1 MPRATRSTPAS
12 RSPTRAASAQ
22 TPAEP
27 DSSSSNSPKK
37 RARPDASLDMPDA
50 LEAMEHKES
59 EGKVASA
66 PRKMRRT
73 GKAKQEDAS
82 NVGQSGGGESTE
94 PARGQDR
101 SPLRKTRSSAAMVT
115 DEEPA
120 AAGEDGSQASSS
132 TIEQTQDGEVISDG
146 SGMSAEQ
153 RRKAK
158 GKGKAVEQEE
168 VEMVDAGE
176 DDELTRLRK
185 ELAANKELMAQQRAA
200 LASVHSAIACAI
212 CTEPLDRPYSLQCG
226 HVFCRK
232 CLVTWF
238 FRADPDEEDRQ
249 NAAEEQATG
258 SSSSSSSSSSDHDDD
273 TSSSSGSIHS
283 HMGGHINGRAFN
295 ITNLGDD
302 DERKQRIFEA
312 TNEALLKYG
321 FDLPPDV
328 VRRSLIGAT
337 RTGDDEEASDAG
349 RIVEIEEDDNQKEEE
364 GQEEKQLTRDEL
376 RQKRLAALA
385 RSGLKVGGA
394 GEALASTSSGRFE
407 EVADEE
413 KGDEQPPLAGPST
426 SRSAPAVTTNASAST
441 SAPRRAEPAA
451 SAAPPAA
458 PKSPLKPRPPP
469 PPVPTGAHRAKNL
482 VCPSCRA
489 ICSEHSPN
497 RVFVLDEIVTSL
509 RRSNVDE
516 SGSIGSTTG
525 AWRARTETAEDSWPA
540 MDEAD
545 ESWGGLFPGPGGKE
559 SASDRRRRLAQI
571 VRDRDDGVRRCG
583 ECNWELDE
591 RTGICEGCGR
601 RWDISDDDSDDD
613 SNDGYTFG
621 GILGFGRHL
630 LGRQHDDVE
639 LSGSDDNSD
648 DGSQPA
654 RAALYDSQESYESD
668 FVVKSDEEEEQE
680 RERTEARLRR
690 RREAVRRRQRRLEA
704 SDSES
709 RGSGSSGS
717 SSTSRSGSSSSEEDE
732 DSDNERVAR
741 RRRRA
746 RRQQGE
752 VIDLDSDTDSNESG
766 SQGSSEGSGDG
777 SSGSGSDSDSGSE
790 RGGGRGF
797 LDDEVSVKK
806 SKKKRIILDSDN
818 DVDE

>member
-1 MPRATRSTPAS
+1 MPRATRSTPAN
-12 RSPTRAASAQ
+12 RSPTRAAPAQ
-22 TPAEP
+22 QPPEAP
-27 DSSSSNSPKK
+27 SSSSNSPKK

-50 LEAMEHKES
+50 LEAMEHRDS
-59 EGKVASA
+59 EGRVASA
-66 PRKMRRT
+66 PRKTRRT
-73 GKAKQEDAS
+73 GKAKEGSES
-82 NVGQSGGGESTE
+82 NVEQSGGGESGKAATGE
-94 PARGQDR
+94 NG
-101 SPLRKTRSSAAMVT
+101 SPLHETRSSAAMVT
-115 DEEPA
+115 DDEPA
-120 AAGEDGSQASSS
+120 VPGGDASQASSS
-132 TIEQTQDGEVISDG
+132 TLEQAHDGQVIFDG

-168 VEMVDAGE
+168 VKMEDAGE

-185 ELAANKELMAQQRAA
+185 ELAVSKELMAQQQAA

-249 NAAEEQATG
+249 NAAAEQATG
-258 SSSSSSSSSSDHDDD
+258 SSSSSSSSSDEDDA
-273 TSSSSGSIHS
+273 SSSSGSIHS

-302 DERKQRIFEA
+302 DERKQRIFDA

-328 VRRSLIGAT
+328 VRRSLAGGRRAA
-337 RTGDDEEASDAG
+337 DDESDGG
-349 RIVEIEEDDNQKEEE
+349 RIVELEEDGKEKDE
-364 GQEEKQLTRDEL
+364 GEEEKQLTRDEL

-385 RSGLKVGGA
+385 RFGLKVGGA
-394 GEALASTSSGRFE
+394 GDPAALTSSGRFE
-407 EVADEE
+407 EVKDEE
-413 KGDEQPPLAGPST
+413 KGDEQPVAGPST
-426 SRSAPAVTTNASAST
+426 ARPAAATTNASAST
-441 SAPRRAEPAA
+441 SAPRRPETA
-451 SAAPPAA
+451 SAGAPPAP

-469 PPVPTGAHRAKNL
+469 PPVPVGAHRAKNL

-497 RVFVLDEIVTSL
+497 RVFVLDEIVTSI

-516 SGSIGSTTG
+516 SGAVGSSAG
-525 AWRARTETAEDSWPA
+525 AWRARTETAEDGWPA

-601 RWDISDDDSDDD
+601 RWDISDDDSDDTDDTDD
-613 SNDGYTFG
+613 STDDHTFG
-621 GILGFGRHL
+621 GLLGFGRHR
-630 LGRQHDDVE
+630 LGRQHHDVE
-639 LSGSDDNSD
+639 LSGSDDDSD

-717 SSTSRSGSSSSEEDE
+717 SSASKSGSDLSEEDN
-732 DSDNERVAR
+732 DTDDERDAR

-752 VIDLDSDTDSNESG
+752 RIDLGSDTDSDEDG
-766 SQGSSEGSGDG
+766 SQGSSNGSGDA
-777 SSGSGSDSDSGSE
+777 SSGSGSDSGGGSE

-797 LDDEVSVKK
+797 LDDEASVKR
-806 SKKKRIILDSDN
+806 SKKKRIIIDSDSE
-818 DVDE
+818 DDE

>member
-1 MPRATRSTPAS
+1 MPRATRSTPAN
-12 RSPTRAASAQ
+12 RSPTRAAPAQ
-22 TPAEP
+22 QPAEAA
-27 DSSSSNSPKK
+27 SSSSNSPKK

-50 LEAMEHKES
+50 LEAMEHKDN
-59 EGKVASA
+59 EGRVASA
-66 PRKMRRT
+66 PRKTRRT
-73 GKAKQEDAS
+73 GKAKQEDGS
-82 NVGQSGGGESTE
+82 SVGQSGGGEAGEVATGES
-94 PARGQDR
+94 R
-101 SPLRKTRSSAAMVT
+101 SPLRRTRSSAAMVT
-115 DEEPA
+115 DDEPA
-120 AAGEDGSQASSS
+120 ATGEEGSQASSS
-132 TIEQTQDGEVISDG
+132 TLEQAQDGEVIFDG

-158 GKGKAVEQEE
+158 GKGKALEQDQ
-168 VEMVDAGE
+168 VEMEDASE
-176 DDELTRLRK
+176 EDELTRLRK
-185 ELAANKELMAQQRAA
+185 ELAANKELMAQQQAA

-258 SSSSSSSSSSDHDDD
+258 SSSSSSSSSDDED
-273 TSSSSGSIHS
+273 DASSSSGSIHS
-283 HMGGHINGRAFN
+283 HMGGHINGRAFQ
-295 ITNLGDD
+295 ITGLEGAD
-302 DERKQRIFEA
+302 DESKRRLFEMG
-312 TNEALLKYG
+312 NEALLRFG
-321 FDLPPDV
+321 FNLPG
-328 VRRSLIGAT
+328 REAARNGRAT
-337 RTGDDEEASDAG
+337 SEEGGTEGSEG
-349 RIVEIEEDDNQKEEE
+349 GKIVEIEKEDEEEEEKEEK
-364 GQEEKQLTRDEL
+364 EEKQLSRDEL

-385 RSGLKVGGA
+385 RFGFDINVLGGDSSVGR
-394 GEALASTSSGRFE
+394 RFL
-407 EVADEE
+407 EVKDEE
-413 KGDEQPPLAGPST
+413 KGDEQPPTAGPST
-426 SRSAPAVTTNASAST
+426 SRPAPAVTTNASAST
-441 SAPRRAEPAA
+441 SAPRRPEPAA
-451 SAAPPAA
+451 SAAPPAP

-516 SGSIGSTTG
+516 SGSIGSSAG
-525 AWRARTETAEDSWPA
+525 AWRARAETAEDGWPA

-621 GILGFGRHL
+621 GLLGFGRHR
-630 LGRQHDDVE
+630 LGRQHHDVE
-639 LSGSDDNSD
+639 LSATEDDSDND
-648 DGSQPA
+648 SQPA

-680 RERTEARLRR
+680 RERTEARLRL
-690 RREAVRRRQRRLEA
+690 RREAVRRRRRRLEA
-704 SDSES
+704 SGSDTNGS
-709 RGSGSSGS
+709 RS
-717 SSTSRSGSSSSEEDE
+717 SSSSSASKSGSSSSEEDE
-732 DSDNERVAR
+732 DSDDERVAR
-741 RRRRA
+741 RRRRT

-752 VIDLDSDTDSNESG
+752 VIDLDSDTDSDEDEL
-766 SQGSSEGSGDG
+766 QGSSDGTGDG
-777 SSGSGSDSDSGSE
+777 SSGSDSDSGSE

-806 SKKKRIILDSDN
+806 SKKKRIILDSD
-818 DVDE
+818 DDDDDE